1 MRHRLSALRA
11 PPPPSPPTALS
22 PALPVIPVLLPA
34 AADSGPVDWPAHSTP
49 HSSPAALPIAAPLPR
64 ALAPPAARTTP
75 SDSTQPHTQLVFRS
89 PAAAPALLLLHSA
102 AAHHLI
108 LGSSFVPLPQ
118 HLRFFCF
125 TQQPHITHTLLDLL
139 YEPAQ
144 YLLVM
149 AHQPLHAL
157 PLVQVAV
164 VLQRPD
170 QPAPTLRH
178 PECQVVFR
186 RSTLQLQRSHLHA
199 GPFDL
204 SLRCVLQHQHH
215 LKQRRVTQI
224 TLRL

>member
-11 PPPPSPPTALS
+11 PSPPSPPTAPS

-102 AAHHLI
+102 AAHHSHAAQPSLRAR
-108 LGSSFVPLPQ
+108 SVPAGNDPPRPLRIMAPQ
-118 HLRFFCF
+118 PR
-125 TQQPHITHTLLDLL
+125 
-139 YEPAQ
+139 
-144 YLLVM
+144 
-149 AHQPLHAL
+149 HAR

-164 VLQRPD
+164 LLQRPD
-170 QPAPTLRH
+170 QPALSLRQ
-178 PECQVVFR
+178 PQCQVVLR
-186 RSTLQLQRSHLHA
+186 RPTLQLQRSHLHA
-199 GPFDL
+199 GPFNPL
-204 SLRCVLQHQHH
+204 LRRVLQHQHH
-215 LKQRRVTQI
+215 LKQRRVTQV